1 MPDSRANTESIA
13 APAAP
18 AATNAIAAA
27 NCYDLP
33 QLTLR
38 LDQAWRILNLN
49 QELIRSADQKSYL
62 LIVMSTLLVTYV
74 STNLARLIGLGNPVK
89 LSLVLFIC
97 AAAAFY
103 YFALST
109 LLARNRGKAAVSGQI
124 PNLVFFGDIAQRPL
138 PAEYAACFHRADLHE
153 LLDDVCHQIHQVATI
168 ASRKYRAYRR
178 AWIALLAELCMF
190 VMLQFWIIF

>member
-1 MPDSRANTESIA
+1 MPDSRANVESI
-13 APAAP
+13 
-18 AATNAIAAA
+18 NAAA
-27 NCYDLP
+27 LANRYDVP

-62 LIVMSTLLVTYV
+62 LIVMSTLLVTYI
-74 STNLARLIGLGNPVK
+74 STNLPRLMGMGVHVK

-97 AAAAFY
+97 AAAMFY

-109 LLARNRGKAAVSGQI
+109 LLARNRGKAAPSAQI
-124 PNLVFFGDIAQRPL
+124 PNLVFFGDIAQRAQ

-153 LLDDVCHQIHQVATI
+153 VLDDVCHQIHQVANI
-168 ASRKYRAYRR
+168 ATQKYRAYRR
-178 AWIALLAELCMF
+178 AWITLLIELCMF
-190 VMLQFWIIF
+190 VMLQFWIIL